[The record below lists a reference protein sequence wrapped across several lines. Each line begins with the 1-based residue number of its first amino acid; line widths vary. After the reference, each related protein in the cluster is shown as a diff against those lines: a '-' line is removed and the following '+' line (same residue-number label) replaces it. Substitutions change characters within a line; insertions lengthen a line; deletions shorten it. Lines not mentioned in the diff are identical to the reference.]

1 MLTRTRLTC
10 PEGKK
15 LEVSRFLYFTT
26 LDSDGSSAVSLAR
39 AVYSRASILLLDD
52 VLSAVDAHT
61 AHHLYSECL
70 KGELV
75 RGRTVIL
82 VSHHVQLCAPGAS
95 YVVALDNGRVAFQ
108 GDHDSFI
115 ASPVIATLVHAST
128 GGADDKDVSSP
139 VVEKVENRSEI
150 VEAMSL
156 AEIEPISETSST
168 AFTTEEGKP
177 EPEKKKSPRKL
188 IEEEKRAVGHIS
200 RDIWETYIKACGGY
214 KYWIIFCLFLLFG
227 ALSPVVENWWLKYVL
242 NMQVEVIM

>member
-1 MLTRTRLTC
+1 M
-10 PEGKK
+10 
-15 LEVSRFLYFTT
+15 
-26 LDSDGSSAVSLAR
+26 
-39 AVYSRASILLLDD
+39 YSRASILLLDD

-108 GDHDSFI
+108 GDPDSFI
-115 ASPVIATLVHAST
+115 ASPVMGTLVHAGT
-128 GGADDKDVSSP
+128 GEADEKDVSSP
-139 VVEKVENRSEI
+139 VVQKVENKSET
-150 VEAMSL
+150 VEAISP
-156 AEIEPISETSST
+156 AETEPISETSST
-168 AFTTEEGKP
+168 AFTSEESRP

-214 KYWIIFCLFLLFG
+214 KYWIIFCLSLLFG

-242 NMQVEVIM
+242 NMLVKVIM